1 MTSSAKDIKQ
11 KTNNYPTINV
21 LIFGV
26 FIGMLLLFV
35 FEKINKNLNGC
46 DMRLVYVREVE
57 DCDKVDEKK
66 ESFSNV
72 EKSITQMI
80 EVYTKTGEVTKVG
93 VFVRDLKTT
102 RFFGINEN
110 QQFVMASLLK
120 VPLAIAGYKLA
131 EVEPSVL
138 DVPIVFTEKQ
148 NLYKMQQFPVLDQM
162 VVGKQYQLRDVIE
175 RSIVYSD
182 NSAAQ
187 MLSDFYAPG
196 FFPRILGALS
206 LNIERESGDEE
217 TIVTARSFANVF
229 RSLYNSSYLTREY
242 SNRILDTLTKTKFR
256 TGALSKLPSDVSVA
270 HKFAERSFFDPND
283 KDFKNPI
290 VRQLHECGIVYAS
303 GGKEPYSFCILTEG
317 KDYKS
322 LEKVQAEISYKIYSA
337 IEN

>member
-1 MTSSAKDIKQ
+1 
-11 KTNNYPTINV
+11 
-21 LIFGV
+21 
-26 FIGMLLLFV
+26 
-35 FEKINKNLNGC
+35 
-46 DMRLVYVREVE
+46 
-57 DCDKVDEKK
+57 
-66 ESFSNV
+66 
-72 EKSITQMI
+72 MI
-80 EVYTKTGEVTKVG
+80 EVNTKTGQATRVA

-138 DVPIVFTEKQ
+138 NVPLMFTEKQ
-148 NLYKMQQFPVLDQM
+148 NLYKLQQFPVPDQM
-162 VVGKQYQLRDVIE
+162 VVGKQYSVGELIE

-187 MLSDFYAPG
+187 LLSDFYAPG
-196 FFPRILGALS
+196 LFPKILGALN

-242 SNRILDTLTKTKFR
+242 SNHILNTLTKTTYK
-256 TGALSKLPSDVSVA
+256 TGALSKIPTDVRVA
-270 HKFAERSFFDPND
+270 HKFAERSFFDPSD
-283 KDFKNPI
+283 KDFKNPLL
-290 VRQLHECGIVYAS
+290 RQLHECGIVYAS